1 MKYPGT
7 LEIIFLYQ
15 YCQKLIQVTEFWISK
30 RSSSNTEDSKVSE
43 RQTWEWNAVCLHVK
57 GLVCSLLK
65 LSLSLYANEIST
77 GSICPNL
84 KMQILNDACFLVYK
98 M

>member
-1 MKYPGT
+1 M
-7 LEIIFLYQ
+7 Q
-15 YCQKLIQVTEFWISK
+15 YVYMLKDLFAHY
-30 RSSSNTEDSKVSE
+30 
-43 RQTWEWNAVCLHVK
+43 WN
-57 GLVCSLLK
+57 
-65 LSLSLYANEIST
+65 SLSLYANEIST